1 MAEKP
6 DIDGVSLRMEAVWT
20 DTEQRIMADII
31 HRIKAA
37 GEITSTADYQI
48 NRLIEMGKSTEEI
61 ERILKEA
68 LNATWPEMF
77 ELYDNAANWQY
88 VRNKDVYE
96 QVNGHFTPPEDNEW
110 LKQASDAVKKQTQ
123 DELENI
129 PKSYGFAVM
138 MGNRKVFMPFATYYQ
153 RYIDAAIMD
162 VISGGFDYN
171 SVIRRVVTQMV
182 NSGLRTVD
190 YASGHSSRVDVAVRR
205 AILTGVSQITG
216 KVNER
221 NASELDTEYFEVDW
235 HPAAR
240 PDHQKWQ
247 GKVYSKDELRSVC
260 GLGTVTGLCGAN
272 CRHTYYPFIPGVSER
287 LYTDEWLEEQNRKEA
302 ETKEWQ
308 GKELN
313 AYEQTQQQRKMETA
327 MRAQREKVQL
337 LKEAGADKDD
347 IMIARAKYQ
356 AQLDEYGRYC
366 KKMGLPE
373 QRERI
378 YQDMRGRVA
387 TNTRAE
393 NARYTPE
400 MIENADKDSKLYKK
414 YKEVLGKDAGSLADF
429 RKMKYNNP
437 EKWDEMQH
445 RYSVVRLYEVDSGS
459 MSPSKIFEMDQKAFK
474 IKTTQFTGRAKRK
487 GNIAVMELDGD
498 FKIGNSQVN
507 EEKDPLYINFK
518 GNKATLILKS
528 KTPQFETSVV
538 GTHKRDIDSEAKLFE
553 HAAEIAKDGKP
564 HTLNLLSER
573 CMCESCRGVMAQF
586 KKTYPN
592 VIVNVVSN
600 SRKQSLKNKDNP
612 WKGRTR

>member
-1 MAEKP
+1 MVQNSP
-6 DIDGVSLRMEAVWT
+6 
-20 DTEQRIMADII
+20 
-31 HRIKAA
+31 
-37 GEITSTADYQI
+37 
-48 NRLIEMGKSTEEI
+48 
-61 ERILKEA
+61 
-68 LNATWPEMF
+68 
-77 ELYDNAANWQY
+77 LY
-88 VRNKDVYE
+88 
-96 QVNGHFTPPEDNEW
+96 FTPPEDNEW
-110 LKQASDAVKKQTQ
+110 LKQTSDAVKKQTQ

-129 PKSYGFAVM
+129 SKSYGFAVM
-138 MGNRKVFMPFATYYQ
+138 MGSRKVFMPFATYYQ

-162 VISGGFDYN
+162 VISGSFDYN

-205 AILTGVSQITG
+205 SILTGVSQITG
-216 KVNER
+216 KINER

-247 GKVYSKDELRSVC
+247 GKVYSRDELRSVC

-287 LYTDEWLEEQNRKEA
+287 LYTDEWLEGQNRKEA
-302 ETKEWQ
+302 KTKEWQ

-366 KKMGLPE
+366 KRMGLPE

-400 MIENADKDSKLYKK
+400 MLRNADKDSKLYKK
-414 YKEVLGKDAGSLADF
+414 YKEILGEDAGSLADF
-429 RKMKYNNP
+429 RQMKYNDP
-437 EKWDEMQH
+437 EEFGYTKGLKEYLEKYPTSDKRYYDAGEKLKALGIKKGVLLPAVSKQAFILPEGKHDPYHVMHRMVERNITDDEVRSYMTNARAMFSQWGGA
-445 RYSVVRLYEVDSGS
+445 RQRFISDQGMAVVTKSGNDWIFKTAWKKDDYDDEALKILEV
-459 MSPSKIFEMDQKAFK
+459 
-474 IKTTQFTGRAKRK
+474 
-487 GNIAVMELDGD
+487 L
-498 FKIGNSQVN
+498 
-507 EEKDPLYINFK
+507 KD
-518 GNKATLILKS
+518 
-528 KTPQFETSVV
+528 V
-538 GTHKRDIDSEAKLFE
+538 GL
-553 HAAEIAKDGKP
+553 
-564 HTLNLLSER
+564 
-573 CMCESCRGVMAQF
+573 
-586 KKTYPN
+586 
-592 VIVNVVSN
+592 
-600 SRKQSLKNKDNP
+600 
-612 WKGRTR
+612 